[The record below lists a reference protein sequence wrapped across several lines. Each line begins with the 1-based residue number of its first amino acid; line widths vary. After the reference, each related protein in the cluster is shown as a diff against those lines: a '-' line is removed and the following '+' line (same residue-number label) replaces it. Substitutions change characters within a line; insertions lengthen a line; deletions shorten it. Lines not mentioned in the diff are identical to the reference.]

1 MADRVGEEDAPQKDV
16 MDVLQAWLDEYNRR
30 ARPAIPL
37 GSKGEAGGAQL
48 RLKYNPTPDS
58 VAILH
63 LVAVTRDGRPA
74 IVVRRFQGPTADAAV
89 EAGLWASA
97 QLGRR

>member
-1 MADRVGEEDAPQKDV
+1 MKDA
-16 MDVLQAWLDEYNRR
+16 MDVLQAWLDEYNGR

-48 RLKYNPTPDS
+48 RLKYAPQPDA

-63 LVAVTRDGRPA
+63 MVAVTRDGRPA
-74 IVVRRFQGPTADAAV
+74 IEVKTFEGPTAEASV

-97 QLGRR
+97 QLGRRP

>member
-1 MADRVGEEDAPQKDV
+1 MDDLAPQKDV
-16 MDVLQAWLDEYNRR
+16 MDLLQAWLDEYNRR
-30 ARPAIPL
+30 ARPALPL

-48 RLKYNPTPDS
+48 RLKYAPTAET

-63 LVAVTRDGRPA
+63 LVAVTRDGRPSIA
-74 IVVRRFQGPTADAAV
+74 VRSFEGPTTDAAV

>member
-1 MADRVGEEDAPQKDV
+1 MPDLTREPEA
-16 MDVLQAWLDEYNRR
+16 MDVLQAWLDQYNAR

-37 GSKGEAGGAQL
+37 ESKGEAGGAQL
-48 RLKYNPTPDS
+48 RLKYTPAEGR

-63 LVAVTRDGRPA
+63 IVAVERDGRP
-74 IVVRRFQGPTADAAV
+74 VMRVNRFEGPIAETSV

-97 QLGRR
+97 QLGRRP

>member
-37 GSKGEAGGAQL
+37 GSKG
-48 RLKYNPTPDS
+48 
-58 VAILH
+58 
-63 LVAVTRDGRPA
+63 
-74 IVVRRFQGPTADAAV
+74 
-89 EAGLWASA
+89 
-97 QLGRR
+97 

>member
-1 MADRVGEEDAPQKDV
+1 MDDLAPQKDV

-30 ARPAIPL
+30 ARPGIPL

-48 RLKYNPTPDS
+48 RLKYSPTADT

-74 IVVRRFQGPTADAAV
+74 IVVRGFDGPTADAAV

>member
-1 MADRVGEEDAPQKDV
+1 
-16 MDVLQAWLDEYNRR
+16 
-30 ARPAIPL
+30 
-37 GSKGEAGGAQL
+37 
-48 RLKYNPTPDS
+48 

-74 IVVRRFQGPTADAAV
+74 IVVRRFQGPTADTAV

>member
-1 MADRVGEEDAPQKDV
+1 MKDG
-16 MDVLQAWLDEYNRR
+16 MDVLQAWIDEYNGR

-48 RLKYNPTPDS
+48 RLKYTPAADT

-74 IVVRRFQGPTADAAV
+74 IVVKAFEGPTTEASV

-97 QLGRR
+97 QLGRRP